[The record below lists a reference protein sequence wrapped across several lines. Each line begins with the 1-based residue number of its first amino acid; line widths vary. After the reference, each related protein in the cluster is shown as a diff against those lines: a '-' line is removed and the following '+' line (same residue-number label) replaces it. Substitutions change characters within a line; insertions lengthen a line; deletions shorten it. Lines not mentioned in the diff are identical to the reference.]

1 MGKKRIQG
9 SCPDEYSGP
18 VPMTLNS
25 LVMRAVRPLIVLVL
39 NDTMWGREG
48 SVPTEADN
56 MGQ

>member
-48 SVPTEADN
+48 SVSTEADN

>member
-39 NDTMWGREG
+39 NDMMWGREG